1 MGAPSNETRT
11 VTTLGNQ
18 ADIAAHRLATSAWGV
33 WTDPLQRHS
42 RTLAGFE
49 GNRMDRVY
57 QFGEVEVRSAER
69 RVLVSGHPVSVG
81 TRGLDLL
88 LALIERRDRVV
99 TKDELLSLV
108 WPGLVVEE
116 TNIKVQVST
125 LRKII
130 GSDVVSTIPGHGYR
144 FVAALA

>member
-1 MGAPSNETRT
+1 LEYAGAIKFYDLART
-11 VTTLGNQ
+11 T
-18 ADIAAHRLATSAWGV
+18 
-33 WTDPLQRHS
+33 
-42 RTLAGFE
+42 
-49 GNRMDRVY
+49 
-57 QFGEVEVRSAER
+57 
-69 RVLVSGHPVSVG
+69 
-81 TRGLDLL
+81 
-88 LALIERRDRVV
+88 LALIEQRDRVV

-116 TNIKVQVST
+116 TNIKVQLST

>member
-1 MGAPSNETRT
+1 
-11 VTTLGNQ
+11 
-18 ADIAAHRLATSAWGV
+18 
-33 WTDPLQRHS
+33 
-42 RTLAGFE
+42 
-49 GNRMDRVY
+49 MDRVY
-57 QFGEVEVRSAER
+57 QFREIEVRSAER
-69 RVLVSGHPVSVG
+69 RILVSGHPVSVG

-116 TNIKVQVST
+116 TNIKVQVSA

-144 FVAALA
+144 FVAELA

>member
-1 MGAPSNETRT
+1 ME
-11 VTTLGNQ
+11 
-18 ADIAAHRLATSAWGV
+18 
-33 WTDPLQRHS
+33 
-42 RTLAGFE
+42 
-49 GNRMDRVY
+49 RVY
-57 QFGEVEVRSAER
+57 QFGEIEVRSAER
-69 RVLVSGHPVSVG
+69 RILVSGHPVSVG

-99 TKDELLSLV
+99 TKDELLSVV

-116 TNIKVQVST
+116 TNIKVQVSA

>member
-1 MGAPSNETRT
+1 METFGVLARCGSAAAKT
-11 VTTLGNQ
+11 HPDPRWTSKEIGW
-18 ADIAAHRLATSAWGV
+18 IASTNLERLRFALPNAAS
-33 WTDPLQRHS
+33 
-42 RTLAGFE
+42 
-49 GNRMDRVY
+49 
-57 QFGEVEVRSAER
+57 
-69 RVLVSGHPVSVG
+69 SGHPVSVG

-99 TKDELLSLV
+99 TKDELLSVV

-116 TNIKVQVST
+116 TNIKVQVSA